1 MGGGKGGLKDGTREE
16 RVEGE
21 RELGEGE
28 EKKPGGTLLL
38 NLYLRRPISSLNYPF
53 PLRFTSL

>member
-1 MGGGKGGLKDGTREE
+1 MGGGIGGLKDGTREE

-28 EKKPGGTLLL
+28 EKKPGDFLT
-38 NLYLRRPISSLNYPF
+38 Y
-53 PLRFTSL
+53 TSAAPSHL